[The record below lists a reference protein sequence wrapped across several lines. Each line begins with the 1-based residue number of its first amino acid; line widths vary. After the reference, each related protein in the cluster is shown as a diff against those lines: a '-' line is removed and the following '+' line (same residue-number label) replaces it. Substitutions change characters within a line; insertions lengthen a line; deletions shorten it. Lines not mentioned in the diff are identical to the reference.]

1 MKKILTLPLL
11 FCLCACVDVPM
22 DALPGAAVVP
32 PQPTA
37 MTDQGLDPGYKTQET
52 AHFRVDAYGPEATA
66 RYAAL
71 CEDNYT
77 RIMQDLGLYSFAPA
91 RPYNVIIY
99 KDLAELHAKVRLA
112 SGESL
117 PEWSGGLAKGNALL
131 LVEGASLEATM
142 PHEMTHLVYN
152 DFMGLSAAARMAWL
166 NEGLAVYEQTRADTV
181 SAGAYASRVNAAVAP
196 NPIPF
201 TQMVNL
207 APLDERNMDVDR
219 WYAQVGSVVGF
230 MIRQGGSFNFSLF
243 LTRLRSGA
251 DVDKALLETYGGM
264 WSKLSDVEKV
274 WKLEIQR

>member
-1 MKKILTLPLL
+1 MRKFLIPPLL
-11 FCLCACVDVPM
+11 LCLCACVDVPK
-22 DALPGAAVVP
+22 DALPGAAAV
-32 PQPTA
+32 PQPTEL
-37 MTDQGLDPGYKTQET
+37 TDQGLDPGYKTEET
-52 AHFRVDAYGPEATA
+52 AHFRVDAYGPEATV

-117 PEWSGGLAKGNALL
+117 PDWSGGLAKGNSLL
-131 LVEGASLEATM
+131 LVEGSGLNATM
-142 PHEMTHLVYN
+142 AHEMTHLIYA
-152 DFMGLSAAARMAWL
+152 DFMGLSAAARMTWL

-181 SAGAYASRVNAAVAP
+181 SAGIYNSRVNTTVAP

-207 APLDERNMDVDR
+207 APLDEHNMDVDR

-230 MIRQGGSFNFSLF
+230 MIRQGGSFNFSIF
-243 LTRLRSGA
+243 LTKLRSGA
-251 DVDKALLETYGGM
+251 DVDKALAETYGGM

-274 WKLEIQR
+274 WKVEIQR